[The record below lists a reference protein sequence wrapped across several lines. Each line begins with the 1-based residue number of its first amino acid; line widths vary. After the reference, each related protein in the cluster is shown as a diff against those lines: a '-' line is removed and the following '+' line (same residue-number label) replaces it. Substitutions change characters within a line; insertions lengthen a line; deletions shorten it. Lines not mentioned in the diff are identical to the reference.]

1 MVTWHEINDY
11 SYTVIN
17 WILSVVSMLLLI
29 IGIVIATA
37 LLGSIGFQFLTPI
50 NDLVLSPLEEKCQLI
65 ANEGYKIHAL
75 YPESTPDELPEDHMK
90 RMMYL
95 DEKWMKECVSVL
107 PADSIINIANNVD
120 REFSYGE

>member
-1 MVTWHEINDY
+1 MASI
-11 SYTVIN
+11 
-17 WILSVVSMLLLI
+17 LLLI
-29 IGIVIATA
+29 IGIGIATA
-37 LLGSIGFQFLTPI
+37 LLGSVALQFLTPI

-65 ANEGYKIHAL
+65 ANEGYKIHAI
-75 YPESTPDELPEDHMK
+75 YPGSSLDELPEDDMK

-120 REFSYGE
+120 RKFSYGE